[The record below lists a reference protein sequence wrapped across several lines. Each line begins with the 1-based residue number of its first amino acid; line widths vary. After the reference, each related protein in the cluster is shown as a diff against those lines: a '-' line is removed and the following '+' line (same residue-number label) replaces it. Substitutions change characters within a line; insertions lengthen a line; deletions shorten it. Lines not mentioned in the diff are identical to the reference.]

1 MCVVLQV
8 KKTKVWGD
16 DNRSW
21 NLFIVRFYDCEMC
34 SGEAMTPDS
43 LSVCHRA
50 VLEHYDFAYCR
61 LQRQVHPDIAVNA
74 CLLSYKLLS
83 TPSSEQSHAGAR
95 ALASLLPRKMSVS

>member
-1 MCVVLQV
+1 MCAVPQV

-43 LSVCHRA
+43 LSACHRA

-61 LQRQVHPDIAVNA
+61 LQRQVHASHCCDLV
-74 CLLSYKLLS
+74 CLCP
-83 TPSSEQSHAGAR
+83 TIF
-95 ALASLLPRKMSVS
+95 